1 MAAWKRIV
9 LLAALAGLLIG
20 QDGAALVTPA
30 VRRVGMRL
38 ACLCGTCRNSVGDCA
53 MLECGYCKPA
63 RLKIAQMQAAGK
75 TDDEIVAS
83 FVKGQ
88 GVQAL
93 IAPPAS
99 GFNLLAWV
107 MPFVAIALGLVAIAW
122 FLKRFGVRRAAAEG
136 GPELDPETLRRYQEQ
151 IEKDM
156 AKLE

>member
-1 MAAWKRIV
+1 M
-9 LLAALAGLLIG
+9 AGLLIG
-20 QDGAALVTPA
+20 QDGTALVTPA

-38 ACLCGTCRNSVGDCA
+38 ACLCGTCNNSVGDCA

-63 RLKIAQMQAAGK
+63 RLRIAQMQAAGK
-75 TDDEIVAS
+75 TDDEIVAA
-83 FVKGQ
+83 FVKEQ

-107 MPFVAIALGLVAIAW
+107 MPFVAIALGLLAIAW
-122 FLKRFGVRRAAAEG
+122 FVRRFGARRAAPQS

-151 IEKDM
+151 IEKDL